1 MVMAYNI
8 LRDATV
14 QVANPLKQKVNN
26 YFLSRASNGAKVF
39 KNGPSEICGR
49 QPLKNLK

>member
-14 QVANPLKQKVNN
+14 QVANPLKQKV
-26 YFLSRASNGAKVF
+26 RAKVF